1 MEKVELLASSPLFEM
16 LSPPELEYVADLA
29 RPRQFKTGEVIF
41 EEGSV
46 GDSIFVI
53 AKGEIEILQKR
64 NGGGEQTIAVL
75 GSPAFFGEMSLID
88 KERRSAT
95 ARPRSSCDLLQL
107 SVENLA
113 AFRRQYREGFIFL
126 LINIARVLSAR
137 LREANLKLSGS
148 PGGSATAIHR
158 NN

>member
-16 LSPPELEYVADLA
+16 LSPVELEYVADLA
-29 RPRQFKTGEVIF
+29 RPRQFKSGEVIF

-53 AKGEIEILQKR
+53 AKGEIEILQKS

-75 GSPAFFGEMSLID
+75 GSPSFFGEMSLID

-126 LINIARVLSAR
+126 LINIARMLSAR
-137 LREANLKLSGS
+137 LREANLKLNGT

-158 NN
+158 NI

>member
-16 LSPPELEYVADLA
+16 LSPVELEYVADLA
-29 RPRQFKTGEVIF
+29 RPRQFKAGEVIF

-64 NGGGEQTIAVL
+64 NDGREQTIAVL
-75 GSPAFFGEMSLID
+75 GSPSFFGEMSLID

-126 LINIARVLSAR
+126 LINIARMLSAR
-137 LREANLKLSGS
+137 LREANLKLNGT

-158 NN
+158 NI